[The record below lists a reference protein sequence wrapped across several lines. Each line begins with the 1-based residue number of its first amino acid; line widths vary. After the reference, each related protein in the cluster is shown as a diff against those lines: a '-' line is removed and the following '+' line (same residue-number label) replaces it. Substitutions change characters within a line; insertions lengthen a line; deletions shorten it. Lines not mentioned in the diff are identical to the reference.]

1 MKMKKKLAIG
11 IENYKELID
20 KSYYYVDKTLLIQS
34 LLDDGNK
41 VTLFTRPRRFGKT
54 LTLSMLKTFFEN
66 EMDWNGKQ
74 IENAYYFN
82 NKCIVFLR

>member
-54 LTLSMLKTFFEN
+54 LTLSMLRTKWIGMENRLKTR
-66 EMDWNGKQ
+66 
-74 IENAYYFN
+74 I
-82 NKCIVFLR
+82 ILTI